1 MDEAKATQGEVY
13 QAPSGQW
20 SWRIFDDQGEVC
32 GGAGYESEDS
42 AQQAMAD
49 ELYWQRGGH

>member
-1 MDEAKATQGEVY
+1 MDDVQGEVY
-13 QAPSGQW
+13 KAPSGQW

-42 AQQAMAD
+42 AQQAMTD